1 MLIQEIKLKTK
12 NNPNVFAVS
21 TDVGEFVLHSD
32 AIVKFGIKIGE
43 IDSDAFDKALQE
55 SAEIIAMNVTMK
67 YISSKVKTEKQIKDY
82 LYKKEFERPI
92 IDKVIDKLKEYKI
105 IDDKMYAEMYIRSNV
120 NFSKNKIKQK
130 LHSFG
135 VKNDMVEDVTNN
147 FDDLESCKYNAQKF
161 MRNKENTKD
170 NIEKLIR
177 RLSYLG
183 FNWDAISSVVN
194 QYRSNNDWD

>member
-12 NNPNVFAVS
+12 NNPNVFVVS
-21 TDVGEFVLHSD
+21 TEIGEFILHSD
-32 AIVKFGIKIGE
+32 AIVKFGVNIGE
-43 IDSDAFDKALQE
+43 IDNETFDKSLQE
-55 SAEIIAMNVTMK
+55 SAEIIAMNITMK

-105 IDDKMYAEMYIRSNV
+105 IDDKMYAEMYIRSNA

-135 VKNDMVEDVTNN
+135 VKNDMVEDVTND
-147 FDDLESCKYNAQKF
+147 FDDIESCRYNAQKF
-161 MRNKENTKD
+161 MRNKENTKE

-177 RLSYLG
+177 RLSYMG
-183 FNWDAISSVVN
+183 FNWDAINSVVN